1 MKTLVIHPKDYTTDM
16 LSAIYSDKDWTIIT
30 TNVSKKILKNQI
42 KSHDRIV
49 MLGHGTDKGLIEFDH
64 LIIDSTYVYLLRD
77 KKCVCVWCN
86 ADIFFTKYKLNGF
99 YTGMIISD
107 SDESYMY
114 SVPCTL
120 DDIDTSNTLFAKS
133 IQDAI
138 DSDDMLLEVKST
150 YDSKDNNIINFNKH
164 NIYST

>member
-1 MKTLVIHPKDYTTDM
+1 M
-16 LSAIYSDKDWTIIT
+16 
-30 TNVSKKILKNQI
+30 
-42 KSHDRIV
+42 
-49 MLGHGTDKGLIEFDH
+49 
-64 LIIDSTYVYLLRD
+64 
-77 KKCVCVWCN
+77 C
-86 ADIFFTKYKLNGF
+86 
-99 YTGMIISD
+99 
-107 SDESYMY
+107 